1 MKNLTLKLSQ
11 SSLINLNFK
20 QKFNTLAAH
29 LTIFTWLFLLN
40 TQLLYSQ
47 DFWQIMS
54 NNDSVYIHDIVLD
67 SQGRIYLATTDF
79 NNNHGGVFRSDDNGE
94 TWVRKVNGMTNFYT
108 KSIACDKDNTLFA
121 TTSGDIYKSNDYGDN
136 WQKLEYQSIYAYDR
150 YVSECGYDSVILVGG
165 EYDQGILRS
174 TNKGESWEIVLDL
187 YHTNYQEHI
196 SDICFGK
203 NNIIYASSFVTWFS
217 GYRKSAV
224 YQSVDYGK
232 TWTVMLESI
241 NNENYYSLAFDNE
254 NRLIVGG
261 YGISRYD
268 FNTSSWEHIQSP
280 IADDILVIPDDK
292 IFLSSE
298 TLGVRVSDDGG
309 DSYTRF
315 ENVGLVYN
323 EARKFDVDTSGRL
336 LLISWHEV
344 YRSND
349 VIFTSNE
356 MNHLIVSSLLKCYP
370 NPFTDYTTIKSLHNQ
385 PMQITFL
392 NSIGEIIIET
402 KIPAMGEF
410 TFEAQSL
417 PPGIYIAKI
426 NFGIRQEVIKLL
438 HY

>member
-1 MKNLTLKLSQ
+1 MKNLTLKLMQ
-11 SSLINLNFK
+11 ISLINLCFK
-20 QKFNTLAAH
+20 HQFNTLAAH

-47 DFWQIMS
+47 DFWQIIS

-79 NNNHGGVFRSDDNGE
+79 NNSHGGVFRSDDNGE
-94 TWVRKVNGMTNFYT
+94 TWVRKVNGMTDFYT

-121 TTSGDIYKSNDYGDN
+121 TTSGDIYRSNDYGDN
-136 WQKLEYQSIYAYDR
+136 WQNIEYQSIYAYDR

-174 TNKGESWEIVLDL
+174 ANKGESWEIVLDL

-241 NNENYYSLAFDNE
+241 NDENYHSLVFDNE

-268 FNTSSWEHIQSP
+268 FNTLSWEHIPSP
-280 IADDILVIPDDK
+280 IPYDIIVVPDDK

-315 ENVGLVYN
+315 ENGGLVHN
-323 EARKFDVDTSGRL
+323 DARKFDVDTSGRL
-336 LLISWHEV
+336 LLISLFDV

-349 VIFTSNE
+349 VIFTGIDKQQLLE
-356 MNHLIVSSLLKCYP
+356 SSLLKCYP
-370 NPFTDYTTIKSLHNQ
+370 NPFSDYTNIKSFHNQ
-385 PMQITFL
+385 PLQITFL
-392 NSIGEIIIET
+392 NSVGEIISET

-410 TFEAQSL
+410 KFEADEL
-417 PPGIYIAKI
+417 PPGMYIAKI
-426 NFGIRQEVIKLL
+426 NLGIRQEIIKLI